1 MLKYFAT
8 PLWAIHTT
16 RGVQDVVKWIP
27 EVHKRPPDIMHVAC
41 KWRRALGA
49 HDPATASPPL
59 HLLSGGHGACA
70 PVGMKVFLTLCFL
83 QVILV
88 PCSCH
93 VFSSRALRTG
103 KPENARTCQ
112 QCAQTPWARNR
123 SEPFLTVPDRSGP
136 FLAHGMPQLYM
147 DNAAKL
153 CFIVFWPLFQC
164 TRTGRERFG
173 TVPDCSWFTG
183 IPESYCF
190 TNLATM
196 WLYHIDCVSSY

>member
-8 PLWAIHTT
+8 PLWAIPTT

-83 QVILV
+83 QVMLV
-88 PCSCH
+88 P
-93 VFSSRALRTG
+93 VMFSAGGLFVLESQKMPEHASNAH
-103 KPENARTCQ
+103 KPREPGTV
-112 QCAQTPWARNR
+112 RNR
-123 SEPFLTVPDRSGP
+123 S
-136 FLAHGMPQLYM
+136 
-147 DNAAKL
+147 
-153 CFIVFWPLFQC
+153 
-164 TRTGRERFG
+164 
-173 TVPDCSWFTG
+173 
-183 IPESYCF
+183 
-190 TNLATM
+190 
-196 WLYHIDCVSSY
+196 